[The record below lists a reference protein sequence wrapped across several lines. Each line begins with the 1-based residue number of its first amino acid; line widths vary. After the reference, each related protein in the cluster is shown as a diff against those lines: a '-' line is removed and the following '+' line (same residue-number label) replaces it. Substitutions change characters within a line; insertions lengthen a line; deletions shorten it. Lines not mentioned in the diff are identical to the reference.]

1 LSAFQSLQSALPA
14 VPPSTKLSKLDVL
27 LMASAYIAHLG
38 RLVQVETSDE
48 DDQQMNNNSSATFHP
63 VKVKEKRLIF

>member
-1 LSAFQSLQSALPA
+1 LQSALPA

-38 RLVQVETSDE
+38 RLVQVDN
-48 DDQQMNNNSSATFHP
+48 DGGDQQQPQPQPQQPTNFNSNDGATFHP
-63 VKVKEKRLIF
+63 VKVLH